1 MTEENREVCPTLR
14 NLERSTFC
22 DILRST
28 SMKTARRPLFLVL
41 SLLAIFGLQLPAT
54 LWACPM
60 TGVIGNATE
69 VCRGT
74 MPTSGAMPCA
84 HLGGKCCKPF
94 SVPPSSQTDEK
105 HSQHS
110 FTLANT
116 ATPSVS
122 FVPLAASVL
131 VVWPQTLQLSVPER
145 KWLALSSHPPPKFTS
160 LYRPASLAGRA
171 PPTL

>member
-1 MTEENREVCPTLR
+1 
-14 NLERSTFC
+14 
-22 DILRST
+22 
-28 SMKTARRPLFLVL
+28 MKTARRPLFLVL

-74 MPTSGAMPCA
+74 VPTSGPMPCA

-110 FTLANT
+110 FTLADT
-116 ATPSVS
+116 AIPSVS

-131 VVWPQTLQLSVPER
+131 VVWPQKLQLSVPER